1 MWDKSFWRA
10 HLIREPMLKTPLNER
25 HRRLGARMV
34 SFAGWDM
41 PVQFTGIIEEHLA
54 VRKRSGAFD
63 ISHMGNFIIRGPG
76 AKALVSALCTNDVV
90 SAPEGRCVYSH
101 LLNEEGHIL
110 DDTIATV
117 LGNDEYY
124 MVPNAATTP
133 KMRSWIEQHLSGQVL
148 VDESRKLAA
157 IAVQGPTARDVL
169 AELTSAD
176 LDALK
181 PFWAAFV
188 RLDRVDGGDTE
199 PSTEL
204 LRDRETIDGAKRG
217 VPAFVSRTGY
227 TGEDGFEISVENVHV
242 GRLWDA
248 VLEKGEA
255 HGLVPVGLG
264 ARDTLRLEKCL
275 LLSGADFD
283 GGQTSLQTGPDWVV
297 DWGHEFIGKGTLEL
311 QKASGGYQR
320 LVAVLAEGKGI
331 PRHGYEILSEG
342 EAIGRVTSGTLSPV
356 LRNGIALGYV
366 PLDKSEAGRRIQI
379 RIRDSV
385 VDAVIVKPPFVKR
398 ESR

>member
-1 MWDKSFWRA
+1 MWDKSFWRV
-10 HLIREPMLKTPLNER
+10 HLIRGPMLKTPLNER
-25 HRRLGARMV
+25 HRRLGARMI

-41 PVQFTGIIEEHLA
+41 PVQFTSIIEEHLA

-76 AKALVSALCTNDVV
+76 AKALVSTLCTNDVV
-90 SAPEGRCVYSH
+90 SAPDGRCVYSH

-117 LGNDEYY
+117 LGDGEYY

-133 KMRSWIEQHLSGQVL
+133 KMRLWIEQHLSEQEF

-157 IAVQGPTARDVL
+157 VAVQGPTARDVL

-188 RLDRVDGGDTE
+188 RLDGVDGGDAE

-204 LRDRETIDGAKRG
+204 LRDRETIDGPESG

-227 TGEDGFEISVENVHV
+227 TGEDGFEISVENEHV

-255 HGLVPVGLG
+255 HDLVPVGLG

-275 LLSGADFD
+275 LLSGTDFD
-283 GGQTSLQTGPDWVV
+283 GSQTSLQTGPNWVV
-297 DWGHEFIGKGTLEL
+297 DWGHEFLGKSVLER

-320 LVAVLAEGKGI
+320 LVAILAESKGI
-331 PRHGYEILSEG
+331 PRHGYEILSGG
-342 EAIGRVTSGTLSPV
+342 EVIGHVTSGTLSPV
-356 LRNGIALGYV
+356 LRKGVALGYV
-366 PLDKSEAGRRIQI
+366 PLDKSEAGRKLQI

-398 ESR
+398 ESK